1 MDDGRVL
8 SYGCM
13 GGDGQPQT
21 QAQIFTRYRFGTGL
35 AEALDAP
42 RWLLGRTWGQE
53 STTLK
58 LENRFDPD
66 LVAGLRRLG
75 QEVEVLDEPYS
86 DVLGHA
92 GMLVRYHASAGV
104 RIEAAHDPRADGG
117 AQGE

>member
-1 MDDGRVL
+1 MAAWAATA
-8 SYGCM
+8 S
-13 GGDGQPQT
+13 PQT

-86 DVLGHA
+86 DVLGSCRHA
-92 GMLVRYHASAGV
+92 
-104 RIEAAHDPRADGG
+104 RAISCIRRRANRSGP
-117 AQGE
+117 